1 MQKNR
6 HRTHLKII
14 AVWTA
19 VSLILSAMLPA
30 GTSYAAAVPVP
41 SLSKAQL
48 QYAKIQADNA
58 AQVVKLV
65 NIERQKAGLK
75 PLVVHTNLTKM
86 AKTKVVDMY
95 NHKYFS
101 HTSPSYGSP
110 FDMMDSFNITFEY
123 AGENLAR
130 GQRTPAE
137 VVKDWMNSP
146 DHKANMLNPNYT
158 LIGVGYYNGY
168 WSQEFIGK

>member
-6 HRTHLKII
+6 MKRKWKQIT
-14 AVWTA
+14 VWTA
-19 VSLILSAMLPA
+19 VSLALSTMLSVGPGQA
-30 GTSYAAAVPVP
+30 GAVPVKT
-41 SLSKAQL
+41 LSTVQL
-48 QYAKIQADNA
+48 NYAKIQADKA

-65 NIERQKAGLK
+65 NQERQKAGLK
-75 PLVVHTNLTKM
+75 PLVIHTNLTKL
-86 AKTKVVDMY
+86 AKDKVVDMY

-101 HTSPSYGSP
+101 HTSPKFGSP
-110 FDMMDSFNITFEY
+110 FDMMDSYKISYNY

-130 GQRTPAE
+130 GQQTPAQ

-146 DHKANMLNPNYT
+146 GHRQNMLNPHYT